1 MDIEIKSQEV
11 EKVER
16 EWEGVK
22 RVSYNQWALL
32 TQGGFALSFIVSHNN
47 ESDALAPGRYMLDP
61 TSFSTKNGRLSVER
75 VRLKAGAVRPSSVK
89 AQG

>member
-1 MDIEIKSQEV
+1 MDIEIKSKEF

-22 RVSYNQWALL
+22 RTNYNQWALL
-32 TQGGFALSFIVSHNN
+32 SQGGFVLSFLVQHNN
-47 ESDALAPGRYMLDP
+47 ESEVLAPGRYVLDP

-75 VRLKAGAVRPSSVK
+75 VKLKAAALPK
-89 AQG
+89 